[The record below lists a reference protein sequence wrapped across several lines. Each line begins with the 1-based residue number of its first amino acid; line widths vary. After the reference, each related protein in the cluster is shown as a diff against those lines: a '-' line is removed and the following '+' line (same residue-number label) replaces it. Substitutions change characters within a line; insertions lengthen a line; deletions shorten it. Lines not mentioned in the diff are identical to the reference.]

1 MDVDDENGNYDY
13 LMGCDIDF
21 SNENVLNEIE
31 RWGKWYLSVTGIDG
45 MRLDAIKHI
54 SAGFYKNG

>member
-1 MDVDDENGNYDY
+1 
-13 LMGCDIDF
+13 MGCDIDF